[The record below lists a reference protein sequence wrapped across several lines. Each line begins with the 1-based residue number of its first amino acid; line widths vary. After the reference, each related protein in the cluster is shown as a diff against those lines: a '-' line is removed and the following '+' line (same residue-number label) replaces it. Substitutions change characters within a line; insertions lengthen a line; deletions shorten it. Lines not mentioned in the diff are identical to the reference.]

1 MVEVVV
7 VIIEVIENAVVK
19 NVNSRT
25 RQAEFALYHY

>member
-7 VIIEVIENAVVK
+7 VIIEVIENAGVK